1 MSKISALIEYIT
13 QDIIE
18 YIITD
23 TGVELDEAM
32 RRFYNSVTFEKL
44 QDTQTGLYTQSSA
57 YVYEVYRSEVKY
69 GKITQE
75 Q

>member
-57 YVYEVYRSEVKY
+57 YVYEVYRSEVEY
-69 GKITQE
+69 GRITQE